1 MFYIVGICNVLYCTS
16 AHPEATPPIGKIRG
30 SASTSRLGKKIYSF
44 RGVRYAEP
52 PTERRRFQVNFSHF
66 FSPLDY
72 NSINSG
78 KIPGAWIFVKLIVN
92 LQLCRNKGN
101 LPCFLFTNEYLSGG
115 TFTRV
120 GIILAIFPPD
130 CNTSGRLERCFRRFE
145 RGSRIS
151 KFWSNGVSNPR
162 IVCVWTCILEK
173 YFFFLI

>member
-78 KIPGAWIFVKLIVN
+78 KIPGTWIFVKLIVN

-151 KFWSNGVSNPR
+151 KFGSNGSQIRGLFAFERVYWKNIFS
-162 IVCVWTCILEK
+162 
-173 YFFFLI
+173 F

>member
-1 MFYIVGICNVLYCTS
+1 MYIRASGSDTANRKNTRLRFNFKAWKKDLFLPRC
-16 AHPEATPPIGKIRG
+16 EIRR
-30 SASTSRLGKKIYSF
+30 ASHRTASF
-44 RGVRYAEP
+44 SGE
-52 PTERRRFQVNFSHF
+52 FFSF

-151 KFWSNGVSNPR
+151 KFESNGSQIQRLFAFERVYWKN
-162 IVCVWTCILEK
+162 I
-173 YFFFLI
+173 FFF